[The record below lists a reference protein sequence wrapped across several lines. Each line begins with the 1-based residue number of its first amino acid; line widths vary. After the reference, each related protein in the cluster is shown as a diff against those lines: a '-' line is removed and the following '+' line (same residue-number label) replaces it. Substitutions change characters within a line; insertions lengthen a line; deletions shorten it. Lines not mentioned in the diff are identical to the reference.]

1 MACMTGY
8 CLLCF
13 ENLSHALGWFSFL
26 VKGEEQLICQECEQ
40 KFERIKGELCA
51 ICGRSL
57 ERLAPSHQEKGMC
70 KDCLRWEEGPMRG
83 ALLQNRSLYV
93 YDDWAKAVLAR
104 YKFRGDAILSEIFHK
119 EIRQLYKHLPQSCR
133 VIPVPLSSERQ
144 YERGFNQAE
153 LLAACL
159 PYMKSPLIT
168 RVHTEKQSKK
178 TRMERLQTQ
187 SPFLLSSRIQLEG
200 EHILLVDDVYTT
212 GTTLRQIGKV
222 LREQGAAAVYAL
234 TVFRG

>member
-1 MACMTGY
+1 MACMTMH

-13 ENLSHALGWFSFL
+13 EKLSYSLGWFSFL
-26 VKGEEQLICQECEQ
+26 IKGAEQLICKECEQ
-40 KFERIKGELCA
+40 KFERIEGELCA
-51 ICGRSL
+51 VCGRSL
-57 ERLAPSHQEKGMC
+57 ERLASSHQENGTC
-70 KDCLRWEEGPMRG
+70 RDCLRWENGTMRG

-93 YDDWAKAVLAR
+93 YNDWAREVLTR
-104 YKFRGDAILSEIFHK
+104 YKFRGDAILSVIFHK
-119 EIRQLYKHLPQSCR
+119 EIQRLYKHLPQSCR
-133 VIPVPLSSERQ
+133 VIPIPLSMERQ

-159 PYMKSPLIT
+159 PYTKSPLIT

-178 TRMERLQTQ
+178 TREERLQAQ
-187 SPFLLSSRIQLEG
+187 SPFLLSSHIRLDG
-200 EHILLVDDVYTT
+200 ENILLVDDVYTT
-212 GTTLRQIGKV
+212 GTTLRQIGKL

>member
-1 MACMTGY
+1 M
-8 CLLCF
+8 
-13 ENLSHALGWFSFL
+13 
-26 VKGEEQLICQECEQ
+26 
-40 KFERIKGELCA
+40 
-51 ICGRSL
+51 
-57 ERLAPSHQEKGMC
+57 
-70 KDCLRWEEGPMRG
+70 
-83 ALLQNRSLYV
+83 
-93 YDDWAKAVLAR
+93 
-104 YKFRGDAILSEIFHK
+104 
-119 EIRQLYKHLPQSCR
+119 
-133 VIPVPLSSERQ
+133 PLSSERQ

-168 RVHTEKQSKK
+168 RVHTEKNKAKK
-178 TRMERLQTQ
+178 DSDGASADTV
-187 SPFLLSSRIQLEG
+187 PIFLLSSRIQLEG